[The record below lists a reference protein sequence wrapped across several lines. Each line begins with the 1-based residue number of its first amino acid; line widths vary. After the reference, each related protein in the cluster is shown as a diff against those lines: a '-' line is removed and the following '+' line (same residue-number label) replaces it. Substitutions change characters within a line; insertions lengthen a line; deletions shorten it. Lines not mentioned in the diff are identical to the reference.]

1 MKAVYFFTAC
11 LSAVVVLVPLG
22 APIGAM
28 AAGIM
33 VAALFGLTMAKPK
46 KKRRLQN

>member
-11 LSAVVVLVPLG
+11 LSAVVVLAPLG

-33 VAALFGLTMAKPK
+33 AKPK